1 MAQDY
6 SIRTKLYH
14 LDTEAGLP
22 SHTRMQSQP
31 FRMIGNWAV
40 YHHTGKYN
48 IRISAIAL
56 HRRGASLTR
65 CLRRLHLLH
74 AKFTRDFRGADVD
87 VVVAVDAVRTASGPC
102 CSNTGSVDIAAVTA
116 ASDSLERPEDELS

>member
-87 VVVAVDAVRTASGPC
+87 VVLAVDAVRTASGPC
-102 CSNTGSVDIAAVTA
+102 CSNTGSVDIAAASVV
-116 ASDSLERPEDELS
+116 SDSLERPGDELS

>member
-1 MAQDY
+1 MTRDC

-22 SHTRMQSQP
+22 SRKRMRSQP
-31 FRMIGNWAV
+31 FRMIGSWAV
-40 YHHTGKYN
+40 CHHTGKYN

-87 VVVAVDAVRTASGPC
+87 VMLAVDAARTASDPC
-102 CSNTGSVDIAAVTA
+102 CSDTGSVDLGATSVV
-116 ASDSLERPEDELS
+116 SDSLERPVDELP

>member
-1 MAQDY
+1 MIRDQ

-14 LDTEAGLP
+14 LDTEVGLP
-22 SHTRMQSQP
+22 SHKRMQFQP
-31 FRMIGNWAV
+31 FRMIGNWAG

-74 AKFTRDFRGADVD
+74 AKFTRDFRGADGD
-87 VVVAVDAVRTASGPC
+87 VVLAVDAVRTALGPC
-102 CSNTGSVDIAAVTA
+102 CSDTGSVDIAAASEV
-116 ASDSLERPEDELS
+116 SDSLERPGYELS